1 MSSYTYTPLE
11 GADSIRVLALNPTT
25 QPDDPLSGTLL
36 PTTLT
41 ACHFDLLFGYT
52 ALSYVWGPP
61 ETPESIFLDG
71 NEFKITASLHE
82 ALRDLRD
89 YSRVHYIWAD
99 ALCINQKDTPERNA
113 QVALM
118 GDIYWAAHH
127 TVIHLGALNND
138 MSVLLMAAHLSH
150 SLHRQATVAAEA
162 LKALRSLSLDQEN
175 TSLESSA
182 EDSLP
187 PQLSKEGIDFE
198 SYKAIVKQIAEEDLL
213 QRPWFSRVWTYQE
226 LILSRQVWVQCG
238 RQRVW
243 WSDLCN
249 MLLPIVDDKRLSDMN
264 ESRSIF
270 HNGLQTQRISP
281 MWAAGTP
288 WTGLNPLWEIIRS
301 RQGSQATDPRDMV
314 FGFMALH
321 SDRSRANR
329 RIKID
334 YEQSLEEVYI
344 AAAQYFLESIHSAQW
359 IWTIWA
365 ESITASKLR
374 GQLPSWV
381 PDWGVKVPEYSP
393 FLKGGNVPNRPI
405 DPIARVIVFAPL
417 GYRVVYEV
425 SGILPRWSEYPR
437 AFQEEIWKWKKFEE
451 NRNKIQPYSFE
462 SVIRRGHLSKKG
474 AQQWR
479 QVVKSLWKEFLRPLG
494 KPSYFLDLL
503 KSKDLW
509 DLYYL
514 MDVYFTDEDG
524 EESSVLEGDNTEKRF
539 RLYEGSDGM
548 LGFVSSNTQAGDCL
562 VDACTFPPEADP
574 WRRPDTTTREALAEG
589 TNFKDD
595 GPNSVPDRFT
605 KHNQRTFF
613 FDRGGTLVV
622 RPYPGD
628 GCEKLDQLVIEDFL
642 KEAPLRGCADVS
654 VDALPSRSINVRHWT
669 LVAFHDGVGDEITG
683 HCWWSLDKEKMRL
696 KNGALSRSKSGGM
709 LQMKS
714 GGLLRL
720 KSRALMEGDEPSESD
735 TSQNDDDGD
744 SEGQGSSDESFSAAP
759 LELFAIH

>member
-1 MSSYTYTPLE
+1 MSSYAYTPLE
-11 GADSIRVLALNPTT
+11 GADSIRVLALNPTAR
-25 QPDDPLSGTLL
+25 PDDPLSGTLL

-41 ACHFDLLFGYT
+41 TCHFDLLFGYT

-127 TVIHLGALNND
+127 TVIHLGALNKD

-175 TSLESSA
+175 TSLKSSA

-187 PQLSKEGIDFE
+187 PQLSKEGIDLL

-249 MLLPIVDDKRLSDMN
+249 MLLYIIDDKRLSDMN
-264 ESRSIF
+264 ESRSTF
-270 HNGLQTQRISP
+270 HNGRQTQRISP
-281 MWAAGTP
+281 MWALGTP
-288 WTGLNPLWEIIRS
+288 WTGQNPLWEIIHS

-314 FGFMALH
+314 FGFMALP

-359 IWTIWA
+359 IWSIWK
-365 ESITASKLR
+365 ESITTSKLR

-393 FLKGGNVPNRPI
+393 FLKGGNIPNRPI
-405 DPIARVIVFAPL
+405 DPISRVIVFAPL
-417 GYRVVYEV
+417 GYRVVHEV

-437 AFQEEIWKWKKFEE
+437 AFQKEIWKWKKFEE
-451 NRNKIQPYSFE
+451 DIKPTYSIE
-462 SVIRRGHLSKKG
+462 RVMRRRLGRRPEHGLGKKG

-479 QVVKSLWKEFLRPLG
+479 RVVKSLWKEFLRPLD
-494 KPSYFLDLL
+494 KPSPFFDLL

-509 DLYYL
+509 DLYFL
-514 MDVYFTDEDG
+514 MDVYFPDKDG
-524 EESSVLEGDNTEKRF
+524 EESSVLEGDNTRKRF
-539 RLYEGSDGM
+539 RLYEGSDGT
-548 LGFVSSNTQAGDCL
+548 LGFVPSNTQAGDCL

-574 WRRPDTTTREALAEG
+574 WCRPDTTTREALAEG

-595 GPNSVPDRFT
+595 GPNTVPDRFT
-605 KHNQRTFF
+605 QHNQRTFF

-622 RPYPGD
+622 RPNPD
-628 GCEKLDQLVIEDFL
+628 AGCKELDKLVVEDFL
-642 KEAPLRGCADVS
+642 KEAPLRGCAGAS
-654 VDALPSRSINVRHWT
+654 VDAFPSQSINVRHWT
-669 LVAFHDGVGDEITG
+669 LVGFHDALGDEITG
-683 HCWWSLDKEKMRL
+683 HCWWSLDEKV
-696 KNGALSRSKSGGM
+696 
-709 LQMKS
+709 
-714 GGLLRL
+714 RL
-720 KSRALMEGDEPSESD
+720 KSGALLKGEDLYESD
-735 TSQNDDDGD
+735 TSQDDDVD
-744 SEGQGSSDESFSAAP
+744 SEGQGALDESLIAAP
-759 LELFAIH
+759 LELFVIH